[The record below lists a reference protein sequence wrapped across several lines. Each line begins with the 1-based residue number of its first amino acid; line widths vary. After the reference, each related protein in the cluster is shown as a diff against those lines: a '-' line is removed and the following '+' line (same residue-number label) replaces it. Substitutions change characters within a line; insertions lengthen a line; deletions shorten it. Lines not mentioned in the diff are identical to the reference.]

1 MRDKHKRGGVGR
13 ITRRRGGGAGVIVY
27 RERVSDEGRVHL
39 SNIIITKP
47 RKEQKSEE
55 ARSGGGDTRVGW
67 GAFWTLP
74 GNDDAALSGAGAS
87 AGGGVGG
94 GTRGW
99 CRPYQSRGRR
109 GERVGSGSSPVG
121 VPMGTA
127 TRVCVVRTSDTRPLS
142 TMFVRPGREG
152 VASERGWGGSASH
165 QGVGGGD
172 ELFPAGPMHAKAK
185 KKNPGFGI
193 FGDLSGPGSL
203 ALSIFS
209 NSKKK
214 KKTARGRRAGGG
226 DHEDQRKRNS
236 PG

>member
-1 MRDKHKRGGVGR
+1 MRCAGEKRTEMRDKHKRGGVGR

-74 GNDDAALSGAGAS
+74 GNDDDALSGAGAS
-87 AGGGVGG
+87 AGGGVGVVSPLSIT
-94 GTRGW
+94 GTARGK
-99 CRPYQSRGRR
+99 G
-109 GERVGSGSSPVG
+109 GSGSSPVG

-142 TMFVRPGREG
+142 TMFVRPGGRESRASGDGAVG
-152 VASERGWGGSASH
+152 VAS
-165 QGVGGGD
+165 GGG
-172 ELFPAGPMHAKAK
+172 
-185 KKNPGFGI
+185 
-193 FGDLSGPGSL
+193 
-203 ALSIFS
+203 
-209 NSKKK
+209 
-214 KKTARGRRAGGG
+214 GGG
-226 DHEDQRKRNS
+226 
-236 PG
+236 

>member
-1 MRDKHKRGGVGR
+1 MGR
-13 ITRRRGGGAGVIVY
+13 
-27 RERVSDEGRVHL
+27 
-39 SNIIITKP
+39 
-47 RKEQKSEE
+47 
-55 ARSGGGDTRVGW
+55 
-67 GAFWTLP
+67 
-74 GNDDAALSGAGAS
+74 
-87 AGGGVGG
+87 
-94 GTRGW
+94 
-99 CRPYQSRGRR
+99 
-109 GERVGSGSSPVG
+109 
-121 VPMGTA
+121 
-127 TRVCVVRTSDTRPLS
+127 
-142 TMFVRPGREG
+142 
-152 VASERGWGGSASH
+152 SASH